1 MPTIEAFLLERGLV
15 LSKEKTHLTHINEG
29 FNFLGVNF
37 RKYGDKLIRKPAKD
51 NVSKFLENLRE
62 TIKSN
67 ATAKTENLIRQLNP
81 KIRGWANY
89 HCHSCAKRTFISVK
103 SHIFDSLWRWAK
115 RRHPTKSAKWVRRK
129 YFRSKG
135 NRNWVFHDKVKDKQ
149 GKTVFLDLVEIS
161 HTPIRRHIKFKA
173 EANPFDPAYNEYIA
187 ERRERRKRKKL
198 FRYCKSHWSP
208 WWELESTADES

>member
-1 MPTIEAFLLERGLV
+1 
-15 LSKEKTHLTHINEG
+15 
-29 FNFLGVNF
+29 
-37 RKYGDKLIRKPAKD
+37 
-51 NVSKFLENLRE
+51 
-62 TIKSN
+62 
-67 ATAKTENLIRQLNP
+67 
-81 KIRGWANY
+81 
-89 HCHSCAKRTFISVK
+89 VK

-149 GKTVFLDLVEIS
+149 GKTVFLDLIEIS
-161 HTPIRRHIKFKA
+161 HTPIRRHVKFRA

-208 WWELESTADES
+208 WWELASAAEES